1 MLFLIAILGGLLIMM
16 GQHSRSEALFYYF
29 RLEDQ
34 VPETQ
39 AISLKCPAQGDDE
52 CNRDVTP
59 TVVPSNQ
66 SSRIKESQDSDN
78 GDEQPR

>member
-1 MLFLIAILGGLLIMM
+1 MISAN
-16 GQHSRSEALFYYF
+16 RSFHVLTGVNERY
-29 RLEDQ
+29 
-34 VPETQ
+34 
-39 AISLKCPAQGDDE
+39 GDI
-52 CNRDVTP
+52 TS